1 MSVGPPSGPPV
12 AAAAPG
18 SPATRVLARLAAA
31 LSSRDFRLLWF
42 GALTSS
48 IGTWMQKVAQAWLI
62 VTLTGS
68 SSAFFLGLDSFVGE
82 LPILLFTLVGGV
94 VADRQDRRQL
104 LLGSQYVQMAAAFTL
119 AALVYF
125 DVVRVWHV
133 IALSALTGFAQAFGG
148 PAYQS
153 LIPSL
158 VPKEHLPNA
167 VALNSIQFN
176 LARVIGPLVA
186 GAALATLGMV
196 ACFGLNGVSFLFVIA
211 AILAL
216 HVRHVPAPN
225 RERMLDEMK
234 GGFRY
239 VRAEPTLVML
249 TVVGFTAAFL
259 GLPLL
264 TFLPVIVR
272 DVYQQDVGLYTRL
285 MAFSGAGAVC
295 GALIVAWFGRSRHMG
310 RLLLGVLLLF
320 GLTMCGFALSRALWL
335 SQLLL
340 FLAGGLLVSS
350 FSLTTS
356 LVQLIAP
363 NELRGRVMSI
373 YMVAFRGASPLGNF
387 VSGNVA
393 TVFSA
398 PVVIGVNGTLLVLA
412 ALFFL
417 SRRRGLREV

>member
-1 MSVGPPSGPPV
+1 MDTPSAPPD
-12 AAAAPG
+12 ALT
-18 SPATRVLARLAAA
+18 SPATESAAGRIARRLASA
-31 LSSRDFRLLWF
+31 LAYRDFRLLWC

-68 SSAFFLGLDSFVGE
+68 ASAFYLGLDSLVGE

-94 VADRQDRRQL
+94 VADRKDRRQL
-104 LLGSQYVQMAAAFTL
+104 MLLSQYTQMTAALTL

-125 DVVRVWHV
+125 GLVRIWHV
-133 IALSALTGFAQAFGG
+133 LALSAVTGVAQAFGG

-158 VPKEHLPNA
+158 IPKEHLPNA

-176 LARVIGPLVA
+176 LARVVGPLVA
-186 GAALATLGMV
+186 GAALASLGMV

-216 HVRHVPAPN
+216 RVRHVPQTSTT
-225 RERMLDEMK
+225 RMLDEMQ

-239 VRAEPTLVML
+239 VRNQPLLITL
-249 TVVGFTAAFL
+249 TVVGFTAAFF
-259 GLPLL
+259 GVPLL
-264 TFLPVIVR
+264 TFLPVMVK
-272 DVYQQDVGLYTRL
+272 DVYHQDVGLYTRL
-285 MAFSGAGAVC
+285 MASSGAGAVT
-295 GALIVAWFGRSRHMG
+295 GALLVAWFGRSRKMG
-310 RLLLGVLLLF
+310 PMLLGVLTAF
-320 GLTMCGFALSRALWL
+320 GVAMTAFAFSRQLWL
-335 SQLLL
+335 SQALL

-363 NELRGRVMSI
+363 NEMRGRVMSI

-387 VSGNVA
+387 VGGNIASAV
-393 TVFSA
+393 SA
-398 PVVIGVNGTLLVLA
+398 PTVLAINGTLLALA
-412 ALFFL
+412 AIYFMA
-417 SRRRGLREV
+417 RRHGLREA